1 VSSPPQG
8 KSTVA
13 TEEVT
18 IPADVPGRTR
28 RTALVVAA
36 GLACGWWV
44 TSLTPFSAGATVA
57 VLAFGVV
64 ELALAEAVRHR
75 RRLTG
80 PGRGADLPIT
90 AYLVWVVAL
99 AVLAAWELFSLFNHP
114 RSAHPTISSLVD
126 PLLAHHVIRWLA
138 FAAWAWLGWELAR

>member
-1 VSSPPQG
+1 M
-8 KSTVA
+8 
-13 TEEVT
+13 T
-18 IPADVPGRTR
+18 IPADVSGRTR
-28 RTALVVAA
+28 RTALVVAV

-57 VLAFGVV
+57 VLAFGVA
-64 ELALAEAVRHR
+64 ELALAEAVRQR
-75 RRLTG
+75 RRPERTG
-80 PGRGADLPIT
+80 PGRGAGLPVR

-126 PLLAHHVIRWLA
+126 PFLAHHVIRWLA